1 LKKGDDLFMH
11 TKLIYHQWANM
22 RLLIHINEDTFI
34 KEVKSI
40 FPSVAA
46 VFEHIYSVDL
56 IWAKR
61 ILGEEQ
67 PSMEQI
73 SFANPSAA
81 IQSFDKL
88 TGLYKQVSEKE
99 ETVFYK
105 NSKGDVFQNEL
116 NEVIEH
122 LANHGTYHRGNVS
135 AILHQLGEKSISTD
149 FIFFLREQ

>member
-1 LKKGDDLFMH
+1 MH
-11 TKLIYHQWANM
+11 SKLIYHQWANM
-22 RLLIHINEDTFI
+22 RLLNHINEDTFI

-88 TGLYKQVSEKE
+88 TGLYEQLSEKKG
-99 ETVFYK
+99 TVFYK

-116 NEVIEH
+116 NEIIEH